1 MCFSIYI
8 CFKTQYYFA
17 KINILFF
24 LMHFFN
30 FFYHLRFNYAHFC
43 LISHFLLELLT
54 FNLAPCKKKNVINHL
69 VCKKCCN
76 FAKICT
82 ISKIWSFRNVG
93 GFPI

>member
-24 LMHFFN
+24 LMHFFI

-43 LISHFLLELLT
+43 LISHFLLELSLGS
-54 FNLAPCKKKNVINHL
+54 LQEKKRYKSPRL
-69 VCKKCCN
+69 QEML
-76 FAKICT
+76 
-82 ISKIWSFRNVG
+82 
-93 GFPI
+93 